1 MKESLRLHP
10 PAPFL
15 VPRKA
20 VEDTDF
26 MGYDIPKNT
35 QVFVNTWAIGRDPE
49 VWEEPGLF
57 KPDRFLQAG
66 LRTDYKGQD
75 FELIPF
81 GAGRRICAGLALGH
95 RVLHLVLGSLLHRF
109 DWELESGVTTKET
122 MDMMREK
129 LGVSMRRLEP
139 LLAIP
144 KQVHRNL

>member
-1 MKESLRLHP
+1 MLTLGRLEGTH
-10 PAPFL
+10 
-15 VPRKA
+15 
-20 VEDTDF
+20 
-26 MGYDIPKNT
+26 
-35 QVFVNTWAIGRDPE
+35 PE
-49 VWEEPGLF
+49 VWEEPELF
-57 KPDRFLQAG
+57 KPERFLQAG

-75 FELIPF
+75 FELMIPF

-109 DWELESGVTTKET
+109 DWELESGVTKET
-122 MDMMREK
+122 MDMREK